1 VRSRRPVAIAAIVS
15 TGLCGSALALV
26 ALVALFACTS
36 TDDVAAQGPD
46 VVEAGLRETAM
57 PDAAEAEPACDLHA
71 ELFAKVHDASIG
83 DGASTTGLCLGCAKR
98 ACPDVIDKCTQDCPC
113 QSIVGNA
120 LECYVT
126 TQQLGCAG
134 ALADIFVTRETRRYA
149 FELLGCVQH
158 ACALACV
165 TDGGDD
171 AGDAGEADAGL

>member
-1 VRSRRPVAIAAIVS
+1 MPIV
-15 TGLCGSALALV
+15 TAGLCGSALALV
-26 ALVALFACTS
+26 ALVACAS
-36 TDDVAAQGPD
+36 PADVAADGPG
-46 VVEAGLRETAM
+46 VVEAGVRESAV
-57 PDAAEAEPACDLHA
+57 PDPADAEPACDPHA
-71 ELFAKVHDASIG
+71 DLLARVHDASIG

-158 ACALACV
+158 TCALECAI
-165 TDGGDD
+165 DGG
-171 AGDAGEADAGL
+171 APAAADAGAEAGTGADAGR